1 MARFYD
7 SVNDFDLRNVEWA
20 LKQGGIE
27 YSMRI
32 LQEKPLIK
40 EIMVAEEDL
49 AFAEMLVSGVRQGE
63 PDDSAE

>member
-49 AFAEMLVSGVRQGE
+49 AFAEMLVSGEQQRKT
-63 PDDSAE
+63 DDSVE